1 MTTSE
6 SKRKP
11 AHKTSGRL
19 FAEPES
25 PSAREEGSY
34 TANIDGAARGN
45 PGPASYGVVLRRP
58 DGKPLESLGKYIG
71 RQTNNVAEYYALIA
85 ALDYAAANGI
95 KRLRVYSDS
104 QLIVNQIK
112 GIYKVKHP
120 DLRPLHERAKKQ
132 AATLEAFAI
141 QYVPRE
147 QNRNADAAA
156 NAALDNTSSV
166 KPAYAAKPEVTE
178 EPAKT
183 ARPAKGLYL
192 EDLHVG
198 QTFSSGLYQMEEERM
213 KEFAAEFD
221 PQPFHLDDAAG
232 RNSVFQ
238 GLAASGWH
246 TAAATM
252 RLMVT
257 GGLPIAGGLVGLG
270 AEITWPR
277 PTHPGD
283 TLRVTSEVMEIRPSR
298 SKPNQ
303 GIVTFRC
310 VTVNQDGDEVQ
321 IMTTKTLIFKRA
333 N

>member
-1 MTTSE
+1 MIKNT
-6 SKRKP
+6 
-11 AHKTSGRL
+11 HKSSGRL
-19 FAEPES
+19 FAEPET
-25 PSAREEGSY
+25 PSTRAEGAY

-45 PGPASYGVVLRRP
+45 PGPASYGVVVRRP
-58 DGKPLESLGKYIG
+58 DGRPLESLGKYIG
-71 RQTNNVAEYYALIA
+71 RHTNNVAEYYALIA

-95 KRLRVYSDS
+95 KRLRIYSDS

-147 QNRNADAAA
+147 QNRDADAAA
-156 NAALDNTSSV
+156 NAALDNTASV
-166 KPAYAAKPEVTE
+166 KPAYAAR
-178 EPAKT
+178 PATAPAQVKT
-183 ARPAKGLYL
+183 ASAAAGLYL
-192 EDLHVG
+192 DDLRVG
-198 QTFSSGLYQMEEERM
+198 QTFSSGLYHMDEDRM

-221 PQPFHLDDAAG
+221 PQPFHMDEDAG
-232 RNSVFQ
+232 QRSVFR

-257 GGLPIAGGLVGLG
+257 GGLPLAGGMVGLG
-270 AEITWPR
+270 AEIVWPR

-283 TLRVTSEVMEIRPSR
+283 VLRVNSEILEITPSR

-303 GIVTFRC
+303 GIVNVRC
-310 VTVNQDGDEVQ
+310 VTVNQDGDQMQV
-321 IMTTKTLIFKRA
+321 MTTKILMFKRPK
-333 N
+333 

>member
-1 MTTSE
+1 MIKSTH
-6 SKRKP
+6 R
-11 AHKTSGRL
+11 ASGRL
-19 FAEPES
+19 FAEPET
-25 PSAREEGSY
+25 PSTREEGSY

-45 PGPASYGVVLRRP
+45 PGPASYGVVMRRP

-71 RQTNNVAEYYALIA
+71 RHTNNVAEYYALIA
-85 ALDYAAANGI
+85 ALDYAAAKGI

-147 QNRNADAAA
+147 QNRDADAAA

-166 KPAYAAKPEVTE
+166 KPAYASRPVIAA
-178 EPAKT
+178 EPLIAQQPPKI
-183 ARPAKGLYL
+183 ASPAKGLYL
-192 EDLHVG
+192 DDLHVG
-198 QTFSSGLYQMEEERM
+198 QTFSSGLYQMEEDRM
-213 KEFAAEFD
+213 KEFAEEFD
-221 PQPFHLDDAAG
+221 PQPFHLDEEAG
-232 RNSVFQ
+232 RRSVFK

-257 GGLPIAGGLVGLG
+257 GGLPIASGLVGLG
-270 AEITWPR
+270 AEISWPR
-277 PTHPGD
+277 PTFPGD
-283 TLRVTSEVMEIRPSR
+283 TLRVNSEIIEIKPSR

-321 IMTTKTLIFKRA
+321 IMTTKTLVFKRA

>member
-1 MTTSE
+1 MIKSTH
-6 SKRKP
+6 R
-11 AHKTSGRL
+11 ASGRL
-19 FAEPES
+19 FAEPET
-25 PSAREEGSY
+25 PTTRDEGSY

-45 PGPASYGVVLRRP
+45 PGPASYGVVVRRP

-71 RQTNNVAEYYALIA
+71 RHTNNVAEYYALIA

-147 QNRNADAAA
+147 QNRDADAAA

-166 KPAYAAKPEVTE
+166 KPAYVSRPVIAA
-178 EPAKT
+178 EPVIAQQPPKI
-183 ARPAKGLYL
+183 ASPAKGLYL
-192 EDLHVG
+192 DDLHVG
-198 QTFSSGLYQMEEERM
+198 QTFSSGLYQMEEDRM
-213 KEFAAEFD
+213 KEFAQEFD
-221 PQPFHLDDAAG
+221 PQPFHLDEEAG
-232 RNSVFQ
+232 ERSVFK

-270 AEITWPR
+270 ADITWPR

-283 TLRVTSEVMEIRPSR
+283 TLRVNSEVMEIKPSR

-321 IMTTKTLIFKRA
+321 IMTTKTLVFKRA